1 MKLIGFNFTKISA
14 QKSEKFN
21 QEYSTNTNIDI
32 ANITEQT
39 MDFLKEPAVKIS
51 FKFTV
56 FYTPKGKETPKMGEL
71 VLEGDILFS
80 AQAEEAKDIQKSW
93 KKKDEKSI
101 PIGFKVPLFNLILK
115 KCTPKSLE
123 LEDSLGLP
131 PHLPMPS
138 LKATAKPDSKSETKP
153 NKTEDKK

>member
-14 QKSEKFN
+14 EKAEKFN

-32 ANITEQT
+32 ADITEQT

-71 VLEGDILFS
+71 TLEGDILFS

-93 KKKDEKSI
+93 KKKDEKAI
-101 PIGFKVPLFNLILK
+101 PIQFKVPLFNLILK
-115 KCTPKSLE
+115 KCTPKALE
-123 LEDSLGLP
+123 LEDSLNLP
-131 PHLPMPS
+131 SHMPMPS
-138 LKATAKPDSKSETKP
+138 LKATRADAKPE
-153 NKTEDKK
+153 EKK